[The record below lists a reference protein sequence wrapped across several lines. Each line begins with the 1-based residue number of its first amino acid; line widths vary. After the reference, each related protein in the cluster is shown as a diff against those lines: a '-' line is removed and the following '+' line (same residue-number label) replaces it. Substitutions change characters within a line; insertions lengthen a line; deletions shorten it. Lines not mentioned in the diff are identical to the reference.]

1 MQKDEI
7 EGSKERRK
15 DENRAAVE
23 IMVDLSAVGAY
34 YLTKIL
40 NLSTTGAFICHDQ
53 IQPIGTAIHI
63 SFKLPNHDP
72 SIETEAVV
80 AWSYREGGKGK
91 GSGMGVKFTQI
102 KPEDQKKIETYIKE
116 LLLLKPKKKR

>member
-23 IMVDLSAVGAY
+23 IMVDLSAVGA
-34 YLTKIL
+34 
-40 NLSTTGAFICHDQ
+40 TTSPKSSIYPPRGAFICHDQ
-53 IQPIGTAIHI
+53 IQPIGTIHI

-72 SIETEAVV
+72 AIETEAVV
-80 AWSYREGGKGK
+80 AWSYREGGSGK
-91 GSGMGVKFTQI
+91 GSGICKFTQL
-102 KPEDQKKIETYIKE
+102 KPEDQKIETYIKE